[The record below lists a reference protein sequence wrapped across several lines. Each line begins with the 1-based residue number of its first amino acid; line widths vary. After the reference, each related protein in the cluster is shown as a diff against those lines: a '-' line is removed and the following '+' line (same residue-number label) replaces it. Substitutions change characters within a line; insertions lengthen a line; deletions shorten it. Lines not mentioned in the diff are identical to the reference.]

1 MNPSK
6 NYSKLKN
13 KKFLLIRCFKK
24 KMSTISEEQ
33 VRASLKQCMDPE
45 VPLSIVDM
53 GLIYG
58 IDISENND
66 VNIRMTMTTKGC
78 PLHDTMVDDVTRYA
92 KKVPGVNNVQ
102 VDIVWDPPWS
112 MDKMSDEAKAK
123 MKGFGNQS
131 TPAPINYETALPQG
145 VGKIVKQEDGSM
157 MLANEHDQGFMVNQ
171 AIIDFWRSCNGKK
184 KVTELVELFAQQT
197 GLQRSQVEK
206 EVMQLL
212 KQLHEGGLLVLTNQN
227 EEPNVDFKR

>member
-1 MNPSK
+1 MSQVSTEQIK
-6 NYSKLKN
+6 N
-13 KKFLLIRCFKK
+13 
-24 KMSTISEEQ
+24 
-33 VRASLKQCMDPE
+33 SLKQCMDPE

-58 IDISENND
+58 IDVTENND
-66 VNIRMTMTTKGC
+66 VNIKMTMTTKGC

-112 MDKMSDEAKAK
+112 MDKMSDDAKAK

-145 VGKIVKQEDGSM
+145 VGKLVKQEDDSM

-171 AIIDFWRSCNGKK
+171 AIIDFWRSCNGER

-212 KQLHEGGLLVLTNQN
+212 KQLHEGGLIVITNQTDS
-227 EEPNVDFKR
+227 PNVDFKKSN

>member
-1 MNPSK
+1 MSQISTEQIK
-6 NYSKLKN
+6 N
-13 KKFLLIRCFKK
+13 
-24 KMSTISEEQ
+24 
-33 VRASLKQCMDPE
+33 SLKQCMDPE

-58 IDISENND
+58 IDVSDNND
-66 VNIRMTMTTKGC
+66 VNIKMTMTTKGC

-145 VGKIVKQEDGSM
+145 VGKMVKQEDGSM
-157 MLANEHDQGFMVNQ
+157 MLVNEHEQGFMVNQ
-171 AIIDFWRSCNGKK
+171 AIIDFWKLCNGKRK
-184 KVTELVELFAQQT
+184 ITDLVNLFAQQT

-206 EVMQLL
+206 EVLQLI
-212 KQLHEGGLLVLTNQN
+212 KQFHDGGLLVIPDQN
-227 EEPNVDFKR
+227 ATPNVEFKKSN

>member
-1 MNPSK
+1 MSQVSTEQIK
-6 NYSKLKN
+6 N
-13 KKFLLIRCFKK
+13 
-24 KMSTISEEQ
+24 
-33 VRASLKQCMDPE
+33 SLKQCMDPE

-58 IDISENND
+58 IDVSDNND
-66 VNIRMTMTTKGC
+66 VNIKMTMTTKGC

-123 MKGFGNQS
+123 MKGLGNQS

-145 VGKIVKQEDGSM
+145 VGKMVKQEDGSV

-171 AIIDFWRSCNGKK
+171 AIIDFWRSCNGER
-184 KVTELVELFAQQT
+184 KVTELVDLFAQQT

-212 KQLHEGGLLVLTNQN
+212 KQLHEGGLLVITDQN
-227 EEPNVDFKR
+227 ETPNVDFKR

>member
-1 MNPSK
+1 
-6 NYSKLKN
+6 
-13 KKFLLIRCFKK
+13 
-24 KMSTISEEQ
+24 
-33 VRASLKQCMDPE
+33 
-45 VPLSIVDM
+45 
-53 GLIYG
+53 
-58 IDISENND
+58 
-66 VNIRMTMTTKGC
+66 MTMTTKGC

-112 MDKMSDEAKAK
+112 MDKMSDDAKAK
-123 MKGFGNQS
+123 MKGFGNKS

-145 VGKIVKQEDGSM
+145 VGKMVKQEDGSM

-171 AIIDFWRSCNGKK
+171 AIIDFWRSCNGER
-184 KVTELVELFAQQT
+184 KVTELVDLFAQQT

-212 KQLHEGGLLVLTNQN
+212 KQLHEGGLLVIPNQN
-227 EEPNVDFKR
+227 DAPNVEFKSRN

>member
-1 MNPSK
+1 MSSVSTEQIK
-6 NYSKLKN
+6 N
-13 KKFLLIRCFKK
+13 
-24 KMSTISEEQ
+24 
-33 VRASLKQCMDPE
+33 SLKQCMDPE

-58 IDISENND
+58 IDVSDNND
-66 VNIRMTMTTKGC
+66 VNIKMTMTTKGC

-123 MKGFGNQS
+123 MKGLGNKS

-145 VGKIVKQEDGSM
+145 VGKMVKQEDGSV

-171 AIIDFWRSCNGKK
+171 AIIDFWRSCNGER
-184 KVTELVELFAQQT
+184 KVTELVDLFAQQT

-206 EVMQLL
+206 EVTQLL
-212 KQLHEGGLLVLTNQN
+212 KQLHEGGLLVIPTQN
-227 EEPNVDFKR
+227 DTPNVEFKSRN